1 MMVSMMSNSS
11 TGIFLGRDASA
22 AAEAT
27 GPAPEDDMA
36 GSRSEQGEAWA
47 VGLRREEKQGARG
60 IKETMNAARKWW

>member
-1 MMVSMMSNSS
+1 
-11 TGIFLGRDASA
+11 
-22 AAEAT
+22 
-27 GPAPEDDMA
+27 MA